1 MLRYVLDQQ
10 KVNDA
15 MRTEEMERLLNLC
28 IALTSEHDRE
38 ILLSQILDTAM
49 DLANCD
55 AGTLYL
61 LEEDGLSFCRMNTR
75 SMQIRQGGHDDPILL
90 PPVPLE
96 DSFVCAYAAN
106 HWESIRIA
114 DVRNDSRFDFT
125 GSLQYDEM
133 TGYQTVSMLVV
144 PMLNDKGDLIG
155 VMQLINSLDPS
166 GHVIPFSRENEF
178 LVSAAASQAAI
189 CITNQQYSD
198 QISDLLDSLVKSLSS
213 AIDERSHYTANHTR
227 NMVVVAEA
235 FLDWMEQTNHPGQF
249 DKEKRKAFLM
259 SIWLHDVGKLAIPL
273 EVMDKAT
280 RLGDALQD
288 VEERLRIIGLLDRIA
303 FLEGSLS
310 EEEYSSRNHERE
322 RLLQFI
328 LRINEGG
335 FLSDEDR
342 TIAEDLA
349 GKTYIDEDG
358 TVRPWVTKEEADCLL
373 IPKGTLTQKERDV
386 MESHVVITNHILS
399 QVRFPKAYSQV
410 PLWASSHH
418 EYINGEGYPAGV
430 QAAKIPQEAR
440 LLTILDV
447 FDALTAQDRPYK
459 KPMSPE
465 KALSILDSM
474 VQEGKLD
481 AEILSLFKES
491 QAWKVIL

>member
-1 MLRYVLDQQ
+1 
-10 KVNDA
+10 

-49 DLANCD
+49 DLAGCD

-61 LEEDGLSFCRMNTR
+61 LEEDGLSFCRMITR
-75 SMQIRQGGHDDPILL
+75 SLKIRQGGHDDPILL

-96 DSFVCAYAAN
+96 DSYVCAYAAN
-106 HWESIRIA
+106 HAESVRIA
-114 DVRNDSRFDFT
+114 DVRSSSRFDFT

-133 TGYQTVSMLVV
+133 TGYQTISMLVV
-144 PMLNDKGDLIG
+144 PMLNDKGELIG
-155 VMQLINSLDPS
+155 VMQLINALDPS
-166 GHVIPFSRENEF
+166 GNVIPFSQENEF
-178 LVSAAASQAAI
+178 LISAAASQAAI

-198 QISDLLDSLVKSLSS
+198 QISDLLDSLVRSLSS
-213 AIDERSHYTANHTR
+213 AIDERSHYTANHTK
-227 NMVVVAEA
+227 NMVAVAEA
-235 FLDWMEQTNHPGQF
+235 FLDWMEQTGHPDRF
-249 DKEKRKAFLM
+249 DSEKRKAFLM

-288 VEERLRIIGLLDRIA
+288 VEERLRMIGLLDKIA
-303 FLEGSLS
+303 LLEGTVS
-310 EEEYSSRNHERE
+310 EEEYASRENERKS
-322 RLLQFI
+322 LLQFI

-335 FLSDEDR
+335 FLSEEDR
-342 TIAEDLA
+342 KIAEDLA
-349 GKTYIDEDG
+349 GKTFIDENG
-358 TVRPWVTKEEADCLL
+358 EERPWITKEEADCLL
-373 IPKGTLTQKERDV
+373 IPKGTLTADERAL
-386 MESHVVITNHILS
+386 MESHVVITEHILD

-418 EYINGEGYPAGV
+418 EYMNGEGYPSHA
-430 QAAKIPQEAR
+430 QAEAIPLEAR
-440 LLTILDV
+440 LLTILDI

-459 KPMSPE
+459 KPMPPE

-474 VQEGKLD
+474 VEEEKLD
-481 AEILSLFKES
+481 EEILSLFKES